1 MWQNSPRFY
10 RRKQKIPDA
19 KFLSHC
25 TSKVQQNVLFMLC
38 QKPIPM
44 SLIYFLKMMPTY
56 DSRCL
61 CLLSLESADCP
72 SLLPTYLTVSVQLW
86 QILGHGCQNSTVYSQ
101 DIPPS
106 FPYPILL
113 QAFPRNFTFSCING
127 MSCWKIYGHFQ
138 YRIAESVSLRTCGIR
153 VNCLSGCGSETGS
166 DLIDIK
172 KNVEIMHF

>member
-1 MWQNSPRFY
+1 MQIFVVSTVMWQNSPRFY

-101 DIPPS
+101 DIPPK
-106 FPYPILL
+106 FPLPKPPIG
-113 QAFPRNFTFSCING
+113 FSIPRNFTFHALMTWLVEKSTE
-127 MSCWKIYGHFQ
+127 FQ
-138 YRIAESVSLRTCGIR
+138 CCEIR
-153 VNCLSGCGSETGS
+153 
-166 DLIDIK
+166 
-172 KNVEIMHF
+172 H